1 MDRGET
7 MAQIHFRKMMPED
20 ADAVSVVEARCF
32 SVPWSRQSFWEEAM
46 QKDAHY
52 LLALDGEKVIGYA
65 GVWILGDEG
74 HISNVAV
81 DPDYRRKGIGSKLL
95 EAFLALMKTHGA
107 TSATL
112 EMRVSNDAARNLYE
126 KHGFKSV
133 GIRPKYYT
141 APVEDAD
148 ILWNTKI

>member
-1 MDRGET
+1 
-7 MAQIHFRKMMPED
+7 MANIHFRKMLPED
-20 ADAVSVVEARCF
+20 ADAVSTVEARCF
-32 SVPWSRQSFWEEAM
+32 TVPWSRASFWEEAS
-46 QKDAHY
+46 QEDAYY
-52 LLALDGEKVIGYA
+52 LLALDGETVIGYA

-81 DPDYRRKGIGSKLL
+81 DPAYQGQGIGSRLL
-95 EAFLALMKTHGA
+95 EAFLRVMKSRGV

-112 EMRVSNDAARNLYE
+112 EMRVSNEAARKLYE
-126 KHGFKSV
+126 KFGFKSV

-148 ILWNTKI
+148 ILWNTEI